1 MSDSTPQGAP
11 GSVTEPGAPAPPE
24 AERPRPQGEGMSERA
39 LGRAFLTPAFVVMG
53 LLALFPIVYAAYE
66 SLFDF
71 DFFTRTD
78 FVGLANYV
86 DQLTSPRFWSA
97 VFVTIAFTVVS
108 VTLEFIVGMIFALIM
123 NAAFKGRNVTRAV
136 ILLPWVVPTVIA
148 GQMWRYLFEQ
158 RPGYINEWLGLGA
171 IDWLGSGA
179 SMFWAVVIADWW
191 KTAPFVGLLLLAGLQ
206 TIPNEVYEAAR
217 VDGATWTQRFRN
229 VTLPLLTPSIVVAL
243 LFRSVDALRIFDL
256 ADIMT
261 NARLETLSVLAQR
274 SIVRAPQ
281 PDIANTLAVLT
292 FVMIMGIGLIFIAM
306 MGRDVV
312 GEPEEGS

>member
-1 MSDSTPQGAP
+1 MSGSTPGGAP
-11 GSVTEPGAPAPPE
+11 GSATESGAPAPQVT
-24 AERPRPQGEGMSERA
+24 ERPAPQQEGISERA
-39 LGRAFLTPAFVVMG
+39 LARIFITPSFVVMAAI
-53 LLALFPIVYAAYE
+53 ALFPILYAAYE

-71 DFFTRTD
+71 TFFTRED

-86 DQLTSPRFWSA
+86 DQLTSPRFWTA

-123 NAAFKGRNVTRAV
+123 NAAFRGRNVTRAV
-136 ILLPWVVPTVIA
+136 ILLPWVIPTVIA
-148 GQMWRYLFEQ
+148 GQKWRYLFEQ

-191 KTAPFVGLLLLAGLQ
+191 KTSPFVALLLLAGLQ
-206 TIPNEVYEAAR
+206 TIPQETYEAAK
-217 VDGATWTQRFRN
+217 VDGATWWQRFRN
-229 VTLPLLTPSIVVAL
+229 VTLPLLAPSIVVAL

-256 ADIMT
+256 ADVMT

-274 SIVRAPQ
+274 SIVRDPQ
-281 PDIANTLAVLT
+281 PDVANALAVLT
-292 FVMIMGIGLIFIAM
+292 FILIMGIGLLFISL

-312 GEPEEGS
+312 GDPEEGS